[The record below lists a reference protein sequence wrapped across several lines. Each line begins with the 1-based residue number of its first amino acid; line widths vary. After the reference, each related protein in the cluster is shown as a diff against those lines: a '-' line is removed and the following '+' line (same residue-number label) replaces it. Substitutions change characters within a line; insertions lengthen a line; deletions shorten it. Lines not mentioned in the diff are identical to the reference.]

1 MQALVRLNARI
12 CRLIACIFVLSCY
25 DAVHAMA
32 LEDRVKELH
41 GSLVGLKNKLTALKD
56 GLKSIKNSLS
66 GNAHSNKRKA
76 SRPVAHSVPKKLR
89 GNKSPSTGLRK
100 KPRPLPAT
108 PSSGGKL
115 ATPGSKKKPIVL
127 PLADMIEKLKND
139 PARMYGSLNVLDQ
152 INNENPLL
160 IHQAFDKILQGHQSF
175 LTDQETR
182 IIARVIAS
190 LHKNL
195 SPENLAILDKIK
207 NKIALTKDEVSVFKD
222 YYKLHYKRTSQGK
235 ALLAK
240 IKPKITIVEVV
251 TPSPV
256 PSPGSG
262 DSSIP
267 VAPPFKSPPPPP
279 KPPALPS
286 EGSALKPTPSKPA
299 AGKLPASGS
308 TPLSFVEELAAKK
321 LKKLVIT
328 AKEAKPKEKELVDIL
343 SDALNARR
351 DKVEESDDDDE
362 DDSDSDWDE
371 E

>member
-12 CRLIACIFVLSCY
+12 CRLIVCIFVLSGY

-41 GSLVGLKNKLTALKD
+41 GSLVILKKKLTSLRG
-56 GLKSIKNSLS
+56 GLESIKSSLS
-66 GNAHSNKRKA
+66 GRVGPGKRKA
-76 SRPVAHSVPKKLR
+76 SGPVVHSVAKKLR
-89 GNKSPSTGLRK
+89 GNKSPSTGLKK
-100 KPRPLPAT
+100 KPST